1 MRVAQHFDGYNFRR
15 YDRPWIAKITDWPI
29 GSKPTLNF
37 GGWIG
42 NDKDGGEAEIDANA
56 GDIIC
61 YGQRDNRGNGTVN
74 AWGIVQEDGAILRA
88 SETEARKHWTQLQAA
103 KTDTTAIEIAPMR
116 PQQQDAMTPLQLP
129 SNTPIPLELPQQQTI
144 TPDIREIDPHAPM
157 YIQSRAQMDFALVD
171 EYAQMMRD
179 GVEFDP
185 AQAIEDADGKIYV
198 FDGYHRGEAAKAAGV
213 MLRVMLQSG
222 DRADAEWLAFAANKS
237 HGLRRTNADIE
248 RVVKNALAHPN
259 ATNLSDRELA
269 RHCGTDHKTV
279 GNWRRRLAA
288 NAEQQARR
296 ERGEIP
302 HVPMPDAPTQAE
314 IRGTEKP
321 EYVLS
326 EIREI
331 VEDYLPKDAIDRA
344 SMLNNLISKTVA
356 GQAYQREIDSL
367 LRSNP
372 MRSCKQLDANLR
384 VVYGLIINTLPS
396 DNSGGAG
403 LDALTVLQVEHDK
416 IATTFE
422 DTAAIEANAGEADET
437 PTAQRAQAEA
447 VLADAQAYLTATE
460 PQMKTEDANETPP
473 APQPEAAP
481 RPVEIEQMRCVGC
494 RELYPADQVT
504 YHTGLCQACL
514 AHQLNQLAADYHMMR
529 AVFAVLD
536 RRLMSDLAAELKRDI
551 YEEMHAPHDN
561 TPESEP
567 DVLTFAP
574 ASDDEPVAALIATAA
589 PKAGDPDPRERVMY
603 FKAQGLSVR
612 KIADA
617 LKAEGITMSK
627 SAVDRILQE
636 SKGAEA

>member
-29 GSKPTLNF
+29 GSKPTLKF

-56 GDIIC
+56 GDIIR

-74 AWGIVQEDGAILRA
+74 AWCIVQTDGTILRA

-116 PQQQDAMTPLQLP
+116 PQQQDAMPRLQLP
-129 SNTPIPLELPQQQTI
+129 GDTLIPLELPRHAEPDATPEPVQTSRPEQQTI

-213 MLRVMLQSG
+213 MLRVRVQSG
-222 DRADAEWLAFAANKS
+222 TRADAEWLAFAANKS
-237 HGLRRTNADIE
+237 HGLRRTHADIE
-248 RVVKNALAHPN
+248 RVVRNALAHPN
-259 ATNLSDRELA
+259 AANLSDRELA

-288 NAEQQARR
+288 DAMPPAER
-296 ERGEIP
+296 ERHESNTTTQTEI
-302 HVPMPDAPTQAE
+302 AN
-314 IRGTEKP
+314 TEKP
-321 EYVLS
+321 EYALS

-372 MRSCKQLDANLR
+372 MRSCKQLDASLR

-437 PTAQRAQAEA
+437 PP
-447 VLADAQAYLTATE
+447 AT
-460 PQMKTEDANETPP
+460 
-473 APQPEAAP
+473 QPEAAP
-481 RPVEIEQMRCVGC
+481 RPVKIEQMRCVKC

-636 SKGAEA
+636 QKEAEPW